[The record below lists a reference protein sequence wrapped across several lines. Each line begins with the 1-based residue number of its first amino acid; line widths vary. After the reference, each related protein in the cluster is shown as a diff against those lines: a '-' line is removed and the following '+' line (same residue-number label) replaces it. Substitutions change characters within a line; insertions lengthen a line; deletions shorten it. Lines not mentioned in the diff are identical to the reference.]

1 MPKDMFGVHSC
12 NKRRHAG
19 IRSHSFDRTM
29 PAKTKSWSLWLIHNS
44 GLFARLEACSNF
56 QKHCLQNASAEF
68 LCGIGVHGDC
78 SNDKSGDE
86 CGVNT

>member
-1 MPKDMFGVHSC
+1 
-12 NKRRHAG
+12 
-19 IRSHSFDRTM
+19 
-29 PAKTKSWSLWLIHNS
+29 
-44 GLFARLEACSNF
+44 
-56 QKHCLQNASAEF
+56 LQNTSAEF